1 MVGAVGAVREITP
14 EVIGTTTGKESWEY
28 SWRDSAIYAVGVGAK
43 EDEIEYQ
50 YEAGIK
56 AIPTYAMV
64 PVWGTFGITPHR
76 DLPDNVS
83 FRLGLDRQ
91 NSLDMAHKLILHK
104 PIDATGGSFTIED
117 VVTDVF
123 DRRGKGA
130 VVRTTMTGRDASG
143 EKVFTNIAD
152 NYFGVCSAPGFAD
165 FPKSEVL
172 FPDREPDHAVRETL
186 GANQNLLYR
195 LAGDTNRVHVDVDE
209 ARAQGFD
216 RPIMQGFCSFGY
228 ACRMAIKELFPH
240 EPERVRSIEAQMRSP
255 LFPGQEVEL
264 RLWQVDAHRAF
275 FRLMCTQTGA
285 AVLERGALEWV

>member
-216 RPIMQGFCSFGY
+216 RPIMQGFRDTRGQL
-228 ACRMAIKELFPH
+228 AELLSAPTIDKDAV
-240 EPERVRSIEAQMRSP
+240 EKLRAERV
-255 LFPGQEVEL
+255 
-264 RLWQVDAHRAF
+264 
-275 FRLMCTQTGA
+275 A
-285 AVLERGALEWV
+285 AVDEASRKLTDALVNAAETLTPEQRAKLAERMKERHGRW